1 MSQITLEFNNSDDEN
16 FVLSLLQR
24 LGISFSMTKKE
35 TPTVKNSDYY
45 RQIIQQGV
53 KTENFE
59 DFMHEFEESCQ
70 DRNLPFRSQ

>member
-24 LGISFSMTKKE
+24 LGISFSMTKEE
-35 TPTVKNSDYY
+35 TPTVKDSDYY

-59 DFMHEFEESCQ
+59 DFMREFEKSRQ
-70 DRNLPFRSQ
+70 DRKLPF

>member
-24 LGISFSMTKKE
+24 LGISFSMTKEE
-35 TPTVKNSDYY
+35 TPTVKDSDYY

-59 DFMHEFEESCQ
+59 DFMREFEENRQ
-70 DRNLPFRSQ
+70 DRNLPFKSQ

>member
-24 LGISFSMTKKE
+24 LGISFSMTKEE
-35 TPTVKNSDYY
+35 TPTVKDSDYY

-59 DFMHEFEESCQ
+59 DFMREFEESRQ